1 MALSE
6 AARTLKGKSVDDRTG
21 LSFKGLLSKPAV
33 FGSLIPVVTLL
44 NAFVGM
50 LLPKLMAPRAFGE
63 YSLVITLL
71 NYGLIFDLGASQVID
86 RRMLEYLGTGR
97 SDLARSIG
105 DKLLWL
111 RLAIAVFAFLM
122 TSLVLTALSI
132 SDLLPFA
139 LGAGVLATLAGLADM
154 VALGPVYI
162 YRARSQR
169 RNYAI
174 GTTILLSALIFARL
188 GGLVAAGL
196 TGCLVALA
204 VWYVTCALLFHREM
218 PLNVA
223 ERPSFRE
230 AMSLIGSGIP
240 FFVTVFIWSFYLTG
254 NRWVASFLIAP
265 DQFGVFAF
273 SANIFTLLVGAVG
286 GLSAFYYPKIVERIH
301 GSAPFAQSAVL
312 TRDLCGL
319 VAIVMC
325 VMGVGIVL
333 AGVLISAIYP
343 QYSEA
348 IETSRI
354 ILVAV
359 APMGLASWLL
369 PLSLTAGNRPLVD
382 GLIIYPLAT
391 VILGVAIYILYL
403 HFGDAGAAWAST
415 ISALPL
421 NAMQLL
427 MLRHARVLKTR
438 DTLLLFGISVAA
450 CLILGL
456 FAWRVSV

>member
-1 MALSE
+1 LSE
-6 AARTLKGKSVDDRTG
+6 TAPALKGKSVNDQTR
-21 LSFKGLLSKPAV
+21 LSPNGLLSKPAI
-33 FGSLIPVVTLL
+33 FGSLIPIVTLL
-44 NAFVGM
+44 NAVVGM
-50 LLPKLMAPRAFGE
+50 VLPKMMEPRIFGE

-86 RRMLEYLGTGR
+86 RRILAYLGTGR
-97 SDLARSIG
+97 ADLARSIG
-105 DKLLWL
+105 DRILWL
-111 RLAIAVFAFLM
+111 RLAIAVIAFLL
-122 TSLVLTALSI
+122 TSLVLATLSMV
-132 SDLLPFA
+132 DMLPFA
-139 LGAGVLATLAGLADM
+139 LGAGVLAALAGLADM

-162 YRARSQR
+162 YRAQSQR

-174 GTTILLSALIFARL
+174 GTTILLSGLIFARL
-188 GGLVAAGL
+188 GGLMVAGL

-204 VWYVTCALLFHREM
+204 VWYVTCAFLFQREM
-218 PLNVA
+218 PLKA
-223 ERPSFRE
+223 SERPSFRE

-240 FFVTVFIWSFYLTG
+240 FFATVFIWSFYLTG
-254 NRWVASFLIAP
+254 NRWVASFLIPP

-301 GSAPFAQSAVL
+301 GSDPFALSGVL

-333 AGVLISAIYP
+333 AGFLISAIYP
-343 QYSEA
+343 QYHEA

-359 APMGLASWLL
+359 PSMALASWLL
-369 PLSLTAGNRPLVD
+369 PLSLIAGNRPLVD
-382 GLIIYPLAT
+382 GLVIYPLAT
-391 VILGVAIYILYL
+391 VILGVAIYILYYR
-403 HFGDAGAAWAST
+403 FGDAGAAWGST

-421 NAMQLL
+421 NIMQLL
-427 MLRHARVLKTR
+427 VLRHARILRTR
-438 DTLLLFGISVAA
+438 DTLVLFGVSLAA
-450 CLILGL
+450 CVILGL
-456 FAWRVSV
+456 FAWGASL